1 MKIGIF
7 SYFKIKT
14 CKLGFFFLLKKNN
27 CFQQPERN
35 LLALSSD
42 GNLRRYTWNGCG
54 LSIGALTILFSSG
67 LESIAATSDSVKF
80 ELDSVYIFLCR
91 SPSFCSSDF
100 ADWKE
105 IQVFC

>member
-1 MKIGIF
+1 MGF
-7 SYFKIKT
+7 SHTLKSKHVSYA
-14 CKLGFFFLLKKNN
+14 FFFLLKKNN